1 MRRHT
6 GLTALLA
13 ASLALAACQTP
24 EADQAAT
31 NPATGLLPVVAVAA
45 KPDSEWV
52 HRLPDLLP
60 AIQACAGRVPGND
73 PFVTMAWPMNKG
85 RLGVRL
91 ASRDSQRFECLVQDF
106 TDSVV
111 VETFEPLAPDD
122 VNTLERHPVFLLPGT
137 PLLEGEC
144 WVWEQA
150 ENPEGRVL
158 GVLGY
163 STC

>member
-1 MRRHT
+1 MRRHA

-13 ASLALAACQTP
+13 ASLALAACRTP
-24 EADQAAT
+24 EADHAAT
-31 NPATGLLPVVAVAA
+31 NPATGLLPVVAIAA

-52 HRLPDLLP
+52 HWLPELLP
-60 AIQACAGRVPGND
+60 AIRACVGRVPGSD

-85 RLGVRL
+85 RLAVRL
-91 ASRDSQRFECLVQDF
+91 ATRDSQRFECLVQDF

-111 VETFEPLAPDD
+111 VETFAPLASDD
-122 VNTLERHPVFLLPGT
+122 VNTRERHPVFLLPGA
-137 PLLEGEC
+137 PPLEGEC

-150 ENPEGRVL
+150 EDPDGLVL

>member
-1 MRRHT
+1 MHRRA
-6 GLTALLA
+6 GLTALLT
-13 ASLALAACQTP
+13 ASLTLAACQTP
-24 EADQAAT
+24 EADHAAA
-31 NPATGLLPVVAVAA
+31 NPATDLLPVVAVAA

-52 HRLPDLLP
+52 HWLPELLP
-60 AIQACAGRVPGND
+60 AIQACATRLPAEGG
-73 PFVTMAWPMNKG
+73 FVTTAWPMNRG

-91 ASRDSQRFECLVQDF
+91 ASRDGQRFECLAQDF
-106 TDSVV
+106 ADSVV
-111 VETFEPLAPDD
+111 VETFAPLAPDD
-122 VNTLERHPVFLLPGT
+122 VHTGERHPVFLLPGA

-150 ENPEGRVL
+150 EDPDGLVL